1 MTIPTIGPTVNT
13 AAGAGSEAGSRAAA
27 TLAASSAG
35 MPPAVAAPAPAQAAP
50 AASLEA
56 VAEATRQVAELVQSR
71 ASNLVFSLDDDSGR
85 TVVKIVDAQTE
96 EVIRQI
102 PSEEM
107 LALAKAIE
115 DYQSAQSVLIKDSA

>member
-13 AAGAGSEAGSRAAA
+13 AASAGSDAGSRAAA

-35 MPPAVAAPAPAQAAP
+35 MPPAVASAPAQAAP